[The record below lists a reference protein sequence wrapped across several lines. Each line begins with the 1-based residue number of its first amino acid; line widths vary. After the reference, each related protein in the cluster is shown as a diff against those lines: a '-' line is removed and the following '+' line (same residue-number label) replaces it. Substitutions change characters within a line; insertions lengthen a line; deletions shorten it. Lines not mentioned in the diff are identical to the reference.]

1 MILPTDGPGIETF
14 SHFEILLLLMVTVW
28 GTGRIFKYFKLPPML
43 GEILSGVLLGPAVL
57 GILPSTEVILILAEL
72 GVFFLMFHS
81 GLDTNVRDF
90 MAQAKL
96 SMYLALASMTPIIL
110 MDLLVMH
117 WWGYGWLTS
126 FFTANVLALAS
137 VPVIVSVLKTYK
149 LKNTRVGHMAKGAT
163 VVNEI
168 LLFVSLSIILS
179 VANSGGISGIFALWV
194 GVKVCLFFGIVL
206 ALGRVILPYLAPYVL
221 NRSGSKGFTFALIV
235 ALLFAILAESI
246 GLHFVVGAYLAG
258 MFVREEITN
267 NALMAKIEDRFY
279 GLSHSFLG
287 PIFFA
292 SVGMI
297 ISFDAFKTSPWLVLI
312 FLFLV
317 FAGQMCG
324 AHLVGYLTGKLKLKQ
339 RFLTGAL
346 LSGRGSTEII
356 MAQIGFSTFIAAN
369 GERLISE
376 NLFGALV
383 LLSFLSSLIMPL
395 LVKFILS
402 RDGQCSNA

>member
-1 MILPTDGPGIETF
+1 MTDPTALYLGAAQM

-28 GTGRIFKYFKLPPML
+28 GAGRIFKYFALPPML

-57 GILPSTEVILILAEL
+57 GILPSSEVILILAEL

-81 GLDTNVRDF
+81 GLDTNIRDF
-90 MAQAKL
+90 MAHSKL
-96 SMYLALASMTPIIL
+96 SIYLAFGGMIPIVALTLI
-110 MDLLVMH
+110 VMQLQ
-117 WWGYGWLTS
+117 GFSWLTS
-126 FFTANVLALAS
+126 MFTANVLALAS

-149 LKNTRVGHMAKGAT
+149 LKNTKVGYVVKGAT

-168 LLFVSLSIILS
+168 TLFVSLSIILS
-179 VANSGGISGIFALWV
+179 VANSGGFSAMFALWT

-206 ALGRVILPYLAPYVL
+206 ALGRVVLPYLAPYVL

-258 MFVREEITN
+258 MFVREEITDD
-267 NALMAKIEDRFY
+267 ALMHKIEDRFY

-292 SVGMI
+292 SVGMM
-297 ISFDAFKTSPWLVLI
+297 ISFSAFKTEPWLVLM
-312 FLFLV
+312 FLIIV
-317 FAGQMCG
+317 FSGQMTG
-324 AHLVGYLTGKLKLKQ
+324 SYLVGKYSKALKKKQ
-339 RFLTGAL
+339 RLLTGAL

-356 MAQIGFSTFIAAN
+356 MAQIGFSTMVVAT
-369 GERLISE
+369 GERLVPE

-383 LLSFLSSLIMPL
+383 LLSFLSSLCMPL
-395 LVKFILS
+395 LVKFILVKV
-402 RDGQCSNA
+402 RG